1 MALDLGDTSLQIE
14 RMISELKSRAKD
26 RMDRLEITLKE
37 MYSFDVDFY
46 QKKFNLSKDTFQWTV
61 PMLKDSPSSVFSVTK
76 TPEEYRVLATD
87 GSDIETDRHIPARCY
102 LINIGLASITYGI
115 QSNAVLENKAS
126 LYAADEDLVVKDPS
140 SPFRQVYVEGA
151 ILAAKRMVE
160 EARTLAELSRQ
171 QITDLPTLAIMDGSL
186 SMISLA
192 NYGYD
197 DFVRREFLTKG
208 LLEALSTLKELSDK
222 RQFAVA
228 SYISLPGSSEVTN
241 AFRIIGCSYDVSECD
256 RYCSEVIPGERPC
269 DKFASGF
276 TDRELFWNT
285 LKPGERSGLFASTSA
300 LIQNFYQGNEIYFF
314 YLNTGEEIGRVEIP
328 IWIAEDE
335 LKLELVHS
343 LILDQCKLG
352 SGYPVVLREAHELA
366 VITASDRRF
375 FEDEVW
381 SSLDRN
387 ELPAYTSEKSR
398 SKRMRWL

>member
-1 MALDLGDTSLQIE
+1 
-14 RMISELKSRAKD
+14 MISELKSRAKD

-171 QITDLPTLAIMDGSL
+171 QVTDL
-186 SMISLA
+186 
-192 NYGYD
+192 
-197 DFVRREFLTKG
+197 
-208 LLEALSTLKELSDK
+208 
-222 RQFAVA
+222 
-228 SYISLPGSSEVTN
+228 
-241 AFRIIGCSYDVSECD
+241 
-256 RYCSEVIPGERPC
+256 
-269 DKFASGF
+269 
-276 TDRELFWNT
+276 
-285 LKPGERSGLFASTSA
+285 
-300 LIQNFYQGNEIYFF
+300 
-314 YLNTGEEIGRVEIP
+314 
-328 IWIAEDE
+328 
-335 LKLELVHS
+335 
-343 LILDQCKLG
+343 
-352 SGYPVVLREAHELA
+352 
-366 VITASDRRF
+366 
-375 FEDEVW
+375 
-381 SSLDRN
+381 
-387 ELPAYTSEKSR
+387 
-398 SKRMRWL
+398 

>member
-1 MALDLGDTSLQIE
+1 MSLDLGDTSLQIE

-26 RMDRLEITLKE
+26 RIDRLQATLKE
-37 MYSFDVDFY
+37 MHSFDVDFY
-46 QKKFNLSKDTFQWTV
+46 QNKLNLSEDTFQWTV
-61 PMLKDSPSSVFSVTK
+61 PMLKDSPSASFSVPK
-76 TPEEYRVLATD
+76 TPEAYRVLATD
-87 GSDIETDRHIPARCY
+87 GSDIETDRHMPARCY
-102 LINIGLASITYGI
+102 LINIGLASLTYGP
-115 QSNAVLENKAS
+115 QSNAVLENKAR

-160 EARTLAELSRQ
+160 EAKALAELSRQ
-171 QITDLPTLAIMDGSL
+171 QNTDLPTLAIMDGSL
-186 SMISLA
+186 SMIALA

-208 LLEALSTLKELSDK
+208 LIESLGELKVFSDQ

-241 AFRIIGCSYDVSECD
+241 AFRIIGCTYDVSECD
-256 RYCSEVIPGERPC
+256 RYCSEVIPGERSC

-276 TDRELFWNT
+276 IDRELYLDT
-285 LKPGERSGLFASTSA
+285 LKPGERSALFATTSA
-300 LIQNFYQGNEIYFF
+300 LIKNFYQGNEIYFF
-314 YLNTGEEIGRVEIP
+314 YLHTGEEIGRVEIP
-328 IWIAEDE
+328 VWVAQDE